1 MSNQQQTARV
11 LSVPEFCD
19 RAGIAARTFYAILAR
34 GEGPATVKI
43 GRRRGVLEATAEAWL
58 KSRERE
64 G

>member
-1 MSNQQQTARV
+1 MSDQQQTARV

-19 RAGIAARTFYAILAR
+19 RAGIAPRTFYDLMAR

-43 GRRRGVLEATAEAWL
+43 GRRRGVLEATADAWL
-58 KSRERE
+58 KARERE